1 MGNVQNVWSQASIG
15 KKTGMLVGVS
25 VILIFIVVA
34 VMWLLRGDYQVLFS
48 DMSTRDAA
56 SVVKELDRLK
66 VDYRLEEGGT
76 KIVVPGD
83 VVHAV
88 RLKLMGSEMPIAGT
102 VGLEIFN
109 DSDFGMTEF
118 AQKINFQRALQG
130 ELTRT
135 IMSLEEVKYARVHL
149 VMPERGL
156 FKAEGKKASAS
167 VTLFLKKGVQL
178 NSKQITGIQR
188 LVSSSVQE
196 LESEMVT
203 VLDERGQ
210 ILSKLPSD
218 ITGIE
223 SISKRL
229 EKQKEIESYYTGK
242 ITRLLAPKYKSEE
255 IAVSVNVLLSYDQ
268 VRVTRDGVMG
278 ADGDISS
285 GVIRRR
291 ESSTGLASRKDKGNG
306 TKTTEIEYEL
316 GHQIEQTVEAP
327 GRILRMSV
335 GVLVPPGL
343 SEEKRKEIN
352 ELVAMAVGLD
362 AARGDV
368 VALYE
373 NDSISGELHELSALK
388 TLPQDASIE
397 NSVPATVEKVIIND
411 SSADV
416 PVNKN
421 GQVELTRYFQS
432 DQSLYALAAS
442 LLAIFLLLLSWIILR
457 RSRGEAKPDIPI
469 LSQADREKVLVQI
482 QEWLS
487 ADEEKAQQ
495 GEARA

>member
-1 MGNVQNVWSQASIG
+1 MANVQNVWSQASIG
-15 KKTGMLVGVS
+15 KKTGMLVGVG
-25 VILIFIVVA
+25 VILIFLVVA
-34 VMWLLRGDYQVLFS
+34 VMWLLRSNYQVLFS

-56 SVVKELDRLK
+56 SVVNELDRMK
-66 VDYRLEEGGT
+66 VEYRLEEGGT

-83 VVHAV
+83 IVHAV

-156 FKAEGKKASAS
+156 FKTEGKKASAS
-167 VTLFLKKGVQL
+167 VTLFLKNGVQL

-196 LESEMVT
+196 LESELVT

-218 ITGIE
+218 IAGIE

-229 EKQKEIESYYTGK
+229 EKQKEIESYYVEK
-242 ITRLLAPKYKSEE
+242 ITRLLASRYKSEE
-255 IAVSVNVLLSYDQ
+255 IAVSVNVSLSYDQ
-268 VRVTRDGVMG
+268 VRVTRNGVMG

-291 ESSTGLASRKDKGNG
+291 ESSTGLTSRKDKGNG
-306 TKTTEIEYEL
+306 TKTTEVEYEL

-327 GRILRMSV
+327 GRILKLSV

-373 NDSISGELHELSALK
+373 NDSMSGDLHEQGTFERLL
-388 TLPQDASIE
+388 QDVSSE
-397 NSVPATVEKVIIND
+397 NSIPSPADKEMID
-411 SSADV
+411 DLRSEV
-416 PVNKN
+416 PVNN
-421 GQVELTRYFQS
+421 RGQIEFLKYFQS
-432 DQSLYALAAS
+432 DPSLYAPAVS
-442 LLAIFLLLLSWIILR
+442 VLAIFLLLLSWFMLR
-457 RSRGEAKPDIPI
+457 RSRVDEKSNIPV
-469 LSQADREKVLVQI
+469 LSQADREKVLRQI

-487 ADEEKAQQ
+487 ADEEKAQE

>member
-1 MGNVQNVWSQASIG
+1 MANVQSVWSQASVG
-15 KKTGMLVGVS
+15 KKTGMLVGVG
-25 VILIFIVVA
+25 VILIFLVVA
-34 VMWLLRGDYQVLFS
+34 VMWLLRSDYQVLFS

-56 SVVKELDRLK
+56 SVVNELDRMK
-66 VDYRLEEGGT
+66 VEYRLEEGGT

-102 VGLEIFN
+102 VGFEIFN

-156 FKAEGKKASAS
+156 FKTEGKMASAS

-210 ILSKLPSD
+210 ILSKLPFD

-229 EKQKEIESYYTGK
+229 EKQKEIESYYAEK
-242 ITRLLAPKYKSEE
+242 ITRLLVSRYKLEE
-255 IAVSVNVLLSYDQ
+255 IAVSVNVSLSYDQ
-268 VRVTRDGVMG
+268 VRVTRDGVVG
-278 ADGDISS
+278 ADGDISG

-291 ESSTGLASRKDKGNG
+291 ESTTGLASRKEKGNG
-306 TKTTEIEYEL
+306 TKTTEVEYEL

-327 GRILRMSV
+327 GRIIRMSV

-373 NDSISGELHELSALK
+373 NDSIGGESREQG
-388 TLPQDASIE
+388 TLESPLQDVSTE
-397 NSVPATVEKVIIND
+397 NSISLTLDKEMNND
-411 SSADV
+411 SRPEV
-416 PVNKN
+416 TVNN
-421 GQVELTRYFQS
+421 DGRVELLRYFQS
-432 DQSLYALAAS
+432 DPSLYALVVS
-442 LLAIFLLLLSWIILR
+442 ILAIFLLLLSWFMLR
-457 RSRGEAKPDIPI
+457 RSRVDAKSNIPVM
-469 LSQADREKVLVQI
+469 SQADREKVLYQI